1 MIDDREL
8 ALIAAFRLHEVASR
22 LHVLSRVARWPALRD
37 MLKELSEQLAEQ
49 ERNLS
54 GIAQAMPPDARPD
67 QAPAGDQPS

>member
-37 MLKELSEQLAEQ
+37 MLQELSGQLADH

-54 GIAQAMPPDARPD
+54 GIAQAIPPETRPD
-67 QAPAGDQPS
+67 PARAGDQTS